1 MTWHFLTQIEFSI
14 LTFLWAP
21 TRLSAYT
28 CHFRLSHCCPV
39 LLRNKRSSRELASL
53 GPPMSLLCIRR
64 WSTGIVDRVNSF
76 HVPDN
81 VCERLSCTYFWI
93 GWELLNFL
101 YFSGTW
107 MWCQSFPTTFR
118 FNGYRNSVLRLCALS
133 NRTGGGEEGY
143 LCAEKQPVL
152 LLLVDGTFG
161 LLLRKSSLRSI
172 LGCFIF

>member
-1 MTWHFLTQIEFSI
+1 
-14 LTFLWAP
+14 
-21 TRLSAYT
+21 
-28 CHFRLSHCCPV
+28 
-39 LLRNKRSSRELASL
+39 
-53 GPPMSLLCIRR
+53 
-64 WSTGIVDRVNSF
+64 
-76 HVPDN
+76 
-81 VCERLSCTYFWI
+81 
-93 GWELLNFL
+93 
-101 YFSGTW
+101 

-118 FNGYRNSVLRLCALS
+118 FNGYRNSVLRLCTLS